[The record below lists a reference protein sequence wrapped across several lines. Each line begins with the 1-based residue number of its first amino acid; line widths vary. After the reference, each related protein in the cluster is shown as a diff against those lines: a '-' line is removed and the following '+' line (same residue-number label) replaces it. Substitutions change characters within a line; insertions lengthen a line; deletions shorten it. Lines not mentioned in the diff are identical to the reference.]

1 MIKNNKIKRVSVA
14 LLFIMLFQIFANL
27 FSVAAASIGESKYL
41 SRGSKSDYVVQ
52 YNAGSYWVYLSSN
65 IVTYQ
70 DETETNRV
78 AYCVVPGVPGIE
90 WVTNNSAGYSVNLT
104 KTLEDVRVWRVIR
117 FGYPYVSAASLGVE
131 NDDDAYLATKLAIQ
145 CILQNRPLSEIR
157 TFYRGGQD
165 PVAGMNLADI
175 TRRGNKVVDAVYN
188 LANKGY
194 NGTETPASNN
204 IVGITKVGEFK
215 IDSNTNYFSQT
226 YKVTSQVEMS
236 NYTITSLLN
245 FPEGSFSAD
254 LNGNAKTTF
263 SSGEQFKVMIPK
275 NKITS
280 NINGEVLI
288 QTKCKTYPILYGE
301 GPSGWQ
307 DYAVCVDPYGDV
319 TAETTLN
326 AVVNNG
332 EILINKIDGDTSKP
346 VEGVTFELTTADG
359 TKVGRATTDK
369 NGKATF
375 SSLFAGNYKLKEVSA
390 NQHYVI
396 NNKVF
401 DVKVEVGKTTTLDV
415 SNYKKKGQ
423 VRVIKVDKDNKEV
436 KLKDVEF
443 QVIDENGRVLETLK
457 TDSNGEAVTKEYA
470 LKDYAKLTIKETKT
484 GNDYILNETPQTVT
498 LKESEIVNVTFTNE
512 LKKGK
517 IKVVKIDLDNK
528 EVKIPNVEFK
538 VYDESDK
545 VIDTLKTDSNG
556 EATSIDLPINQNY
569 KVQETKTGE
578 WYVLNEI
585 PQTAVLKQDQITTL
599 TFTNEKK
606 KGQVKVIKVDEDH
619 NEVKLKD
626 VEFKIYDQKG
636 NEVQTLKTDSN
647 GEATS
652 KKLPID
658 QTYTVKETKTQST
671 YILSKT
677 PQTVILK
684 ENQITNLTFTNK
696 KKEGNLKLFK
706 VDKDNNKITL
716 GNVEFDLLS
725 KEFNKIIG
733 TYKTDVNGEIEVKNL
748 RVGNYTWIEK
758 ITNKFYSLAK
768 DTQVEVEWK
777 NTTETT
783 VENELKK
790 GQVKIIKVDKDNN
803 EVKLANIKFEVLDE
817 NNNVLETVVTNKDG
831 EAFTKEYPVRDYEK
845 LIIKE
850 VETQENYV
858 LNKVPQT
865 IVLEENQ
872 IKTITFE
879 NELKKAKIKVIK
891 TDVDTKVTLKNVEF
905 DVIDNTTKK
914 VVDHIKTNEEGIATT
929 KDLRIDHTYSVKETK
944 TQEIYKLNKEITNV
958 DLTKY
963 IKDYKENIVEKVD
976 ITNEKKK
983 GQVEVFKVDSEN
995 KEYKLERVEFE
1006 VINSDNEVVEKIIT
1020 DKDGKATT
1028 SRLPIGEYT
1037 LKEVKTD
1044 VKHVLND
1051 KVIKVDVTED
1061 IVKKL
1066 EITNDRVKGYVEI
1079 TKVSSNDNELTG
1091 EVKGTKL
1098 ENAEFEIYKEEN
1110 DELVDTLKT
1119 DKEGKATSKLLDYG
1133 RYYIVEKNTG
1143 SDYYLLNTARYIVEI
1158 TENKVT
1164 VPITIENDSVE
1175 VGLDI
1180 DKNGIEQA
1188 QANDEI
1194 KYSFNSLKNTS
1205 NVALD
1210 NFTWTDNLPYDYVR
1224 ITKLFTGTYNE
1235 DLDYIVKYKT
1245 NKSEDY
1251 IEYGKFNT
1259 QKNNYIDFTKVEL
1272 AEDEFIT
1279 DFKVEFGTVMPGF
1292 EAVEKP
1298 FIFCKVLPT
1307 VKAEDKW
1314 TNRTSLTGNYK
1325 EHKLEDKAE
1334 WTTKSYAKKL
1344 TIKKLPKTGF

>member
-14 LLFIMLFQIFANL
+14 LLFIMLFQIFSNL
-27 FSVAAASIGESKYL
+27 FTVAAASIGESKYL
-41 SRGSKSDYVVQ
+41 SRGSKSDYIVQ
-52 YNAGSYWVYLSSN
+52 FYNGSYWTYLSSN

-90 WVTNNSAGYSVNLT
+90 WVANNSAGYSVNLT
-104 KTLEDVRVWRVIR
+104 KALSDARVWRVIR
-117 FGYPYVSAASLGVE
+117 FGYPYVSAANLGVE
-131 NDDDAYLATKLAIQ
+131 NDGDAYLATKLAIQ
-145 CILQNRPLSEIR
+145 CVLQNRPLSEIR
-157 TFYRGGQD
+157 SFYRGGQD

-194 NGTETPASNN
+194 NGTETPASND
-204 IVGITKVGEFK
+204 IVSINKVGEFK
-215 IDSNTNYFSQT
+215 IDNNTNYFSQI
-226 YKVTSQVEMS
+226 YSVTSKVEMS
-236 NYTITSLLN
+236 NYTVTALLD
-245 FPEGSFSAD
+245 FPEGSFTAD

-263 SSGEQFKVMIPK
+263 SSGEQFKVMMPK
-275 NKITS
+275 DKIKS

-326 AVVNNG
+326 AVANNG

-346 VEGVTFELTTADG
+346 VEGVTFELTTLDG
-359 TKVGRATTDK
+359 TSVGKATTDK

-375 SSLFAGNYKLKEVSA
+375 SSLFAGNYKLKEVSS
-390 NQHYVI
+390 NKDYVI
-396 NNKVF
+396 NNSVF
-401 DVKVEVGKTTTLDV
+401 DVKVELGKTTTVDIP
-415 SNYKKKGQ
+415 NYM
-423 VRVIKVDKDNKEV
+423 
-436 KLKDVEF
+436 
-443 QVIDENGRVLETLK
+443 
-457 TDSNGEAVTKEYA
+457 
-470 LKDYAKLTIKETKT
+470 
-484 GNDYILNETPQTVT
+484 
-498 LKESEIVNVTFTNE
+498 
-512 LKKGK
+512 KKGK
-517 IKVVKIDLDNK
+517 IKVIKIDLDNK

-538 VYDESDK
+538 VYDESGK
-545 VIDTLKTDSNG
+545 VVDTLKTDSNG

-578 WYVLNEI
+578 WYVLNET

-606 KGQVKVIKVDEDH
+606 KGKVKVIKVDADH

-626 VEFKIYDQKG
+626 VEFKIYDESGK
-636 NEVQTLKTDSN
+636 EVDSLKTDAN

-652 KKLPID
+652 KRLPID

-671 YILSKT
+671 YILSET
-677 PQTVILK
+677 PKTVILK
-684 ENQITNLTFTNK
+684 ENQISNITFTNK

-725 KEFNKIIG
+725 KEFNKVVG

-758 ITNKFYSLAK
+758 ITNKFYNLAK

-790 GQVKIIKVDKDNN
+790 GQVKIIKIDKDNN
-803 EVKLANIKFEVLDE
+803 EVKLANIKFEVYDE
-817 NNNVLETVVTNKDG
+817 NKNLLETIITDKNG
-831 EAFTKEYPVRDYEK
+831 EAITQEYPIRDYEK

-872 IKTITFE
+872 IKNITFE

-914 VVDHIKTNEEGIATT
+914 VVDHIKTNEKGEATT

-944 TQEIYKLNKEITNV
+944 TQEIYKLSKETTNV

-963 IKDYKENIVEKVD
+963 IKNYKDNIVEKVD
-976 ITNEKKK
+976 ISNEKKK

-995 KEYKLERVEFE
+995 KEYKLEGVEFE
-1006 VINSDNEVVEKIIT
+1006 VINSDNEVVEKITT
-1020 DKDGKATT
+1020 DKDGKAIT

-1044 VKHVLND
+1044 IKHVLND
-1051 KVIKVDVTED
+1051 EVIKVDVTED

-1066 EITNDRVKGYVEI
+1066 EITNDRIKGYVEI

-1091 EVKGTKL
+1091 EVKETKL

-1314 TNRTSLTGNYK
+1314 TNYTSLTGNYK